1 MAIVKNLLAGLAL
14 SVASSYAQDDEA
26 EYDDFGPAAFM
37 WPEDRVWD
45 AAVDNHAPCG
55 SRAAPRNRT
64 DFPLDNGQVALVAQD
79 ESWQIQLGI
88 SYSAD
93 PMSNDDFDVI
103 ISQEA
108 FKELDPG
115 HTCIPWPKAPNSV
128 SEGDLA
134 TLQVMYISEFD
145 TPRNQT
151 FYACAD
157 IVWVEPANFDTQVP
171 CFNATSPDDEDGAGE
186 DWDYHDDVEDNDDDD
201 DEESSNGDGD
211 DNSQDSSDSEESND
225 SGDNKSSGGLS
236 GGAIAGVVIGVLAGL
251 GLIAAAALLIYR
263 RKQQRLR
270 QLRQAN
276 SARGVSWTEGQTAA
290 GKGTGSVSDSSVR
303 MQNLSP

>member
-1 MAIVKNLLAGLAL
+1 MAIFPKLLAGLAL
-14 SVASSYAQDDEA
+14 SVASSYAQDEDP

-79 ESWQIQLGI
+79 ESWKIQLGI
-88 SYSAD
+88 SYKDD
-93 PMSNDDFDVI
+93 PLSNDDFDVI
-103 ISQEA
+103 ISQDA

-115 HTCIPWPKAPNSV
+115 HTCIPWPKAPDSV

-134 TLQVMYISEFD
+134 TLQVKYISEFD

-157 IVWVEPANFDTQVP
+157 IVWVEPANFNIKVP
-171 CFNATSPDDEDGAGE
+171 CFNATEPDNEDGAGD
-186 DWDYHDDVEDNDDDD
+186 DWDYHDDVENDDDD
-201 DEESSNGDGD
+201 KESSSGDDD
-211 DNSQDSSDSEESND
+211 DNSQGSSDSEESND
-225 SGDNKSSGGLS
+225 SDNKKSSGGLS
-236 GGAIAGVVIGVLAGL
+236 GGAIAGIVVGVLGGL

-276 SARGVSWTEGQTAA
+276 SARGVQWPDGQTAV